1 MYQYKR
7 APLDEEDQDKLVNAC
22 QNHREK
28 LIIYLLLDTG
38 MRLSELANLK
48 KKNIKWQQGVIEV
61 YGKGGIYGKQSKRRT
76 VPLSPKV
83 RTILEI
89 QIAMDDKEDLII
101 FSPRT
106 IQRMV
111 EKVAERAGI
120 TNKVTPHVLRHTFS
134 INAIRKGV
142 NLRALQE
149 ALGHDHISTTEIYLN
164 YSGKNIVED
173 FKKMWD

>member
-7 APLDEEDQDKLVNAC
+7 TPLDEEEQDKLVNAC

-28 LIIYLLLDTG
+28 LVIYTLLDTG
-38 MRLSELANLK
+38 IRVSELANLK
-48 KKNIKWQQGVIEV
+48 KENIKWQQGIIEV

-76 VPLSPKV
+76 IALSPKV
-83 RTILEI
+83 KKILEI
-89 QIAMDDKEDLII
+89 QFSMDDKIK
-101 FSPRT
+101 FSSRT
-106 IQRMV
+106 IQRIT

-120 TNKVTPHVLRHTFS
+120 TKKVTPHVLRHTFS

-164 YSGKNIVED
+164 YSGKNVVED

>member
-7 APLDEEDQDKLVNAC
+7 TPLDEEEQDKLINAC

-28 LIIYLLLDTG
+28 LVIYTLLDTG
-38 MRLSELANLK
+38 MRVSELADLK
-48 KKNIKWQQGVIEV
+48 KENIKWQQGVIEV

-76 VPLSPKV
+76 IALSPRVKK
-83 RTILEI
+83 ILDI
-89 QIAMDDKEDLII
+89 HFAMDDKIK
-101 FSPRT
+101 FSTRT
-106 IQRMV
+106 IQREV
-111 EKVAERAGI
+111 KKVAERGGI
-120 TNKVTPHVLRHTFS
+120 SKKVTTHVLRHTFS

-173 FKKMWD
+173 FKEMWK

>member
-7 APLDEEDQDKLVNAC
+7 IPLDEEEQDKLVNAC

-28 LIIYLLLDTG
+28 FVIYTLLDTG
-38 MRLSELANLK
+38 MRVSELAHLK
-48 KKNIKWQQGVIEV
+48 KENIKWQQGLIEI

-76 VPLSPKV
+76 VALSPRAKI
-83 RTILEI
+83 ILDI
-89 QIAMDDKEDLII
+89 Q
-101 FSPRT
+101 FSMGESIDFSTRT
-106 IQRMV
+106 IQRIV
-111 EKVAERAGI
+111 KKVAERAGI
-120 TNKVTPHVLRHTFS
+120 INKVTPHVLRHTFS
-134 INAIRKGV
+134 INAIRKDV

-173 FKKMWD
+173 FKKMWN